1 MEVVYKSHV
10 GSQERGKFQPVKFI
24 AQQDVEDLVS
34 SYVLYLSLL
43 IILLP

>member
-10 GSQERGKFQPVKFI
+10 GSQEKDKFQPVKCI
-24 AQQDVEDLVS
+24 AQKAVEDLVS
-34 SYVLYLSLL
+34 SCFMYLSLL